1 MIKKLLA
8 LGIIGLLSSS
18 VFASGDSDHGAYAS
32 DGDAFLMADNNRQ
45 DRRDGRQDNRDDK
58 QDCRQE
64 EGRVGDDKRDCKQDS
79 RGGEDEAEPEA
90 DGAESDA

>member
-8 LGIIGLLSSS
+8 LGIIGLLSCS
-18 VFASGDSDHGAYAS
+18 VFASGDTDHGVNANDS
-32 DGDAFLMADNNRQ
+32 DALLMADNNRQ
-45 DRRDGRQDNRDDK
+45 ERRGDRHENRDDK

-64 EGRVGDDKRDCKQDS
+64 EGRVGDDKRDCKQEK
-79 RGGEDEAEPEA
+79 RGGEDEAEA

>member
-8 LGIIGLLSSS
+8 VGMIGLLSCG
-18 VFASGDSDHGAYAS
+18 VFASETADHGLNAS
-32 DGDAFLMADNNRQ
+32 DNDALLMANNPRQ
-45 DRRDGRQDNRDDK
+45 ERRGGRQDNRDDK

-64 EGRVGDDKRDCKQDS
+64 EGRVGDDKRECKQDS
-79 RGGEDEAEPEA
+79 KGEEDGAEA